1 MMTDGRNESRDKVFF
16 GYDNMPDCDNNIWPL
31 HASRQLTV
39 NANPT
44 PMLHTY
50 AICSEKKT
58 IWPLRASRQ
67 LTVNAN
73 PTPMLLTYA
82 ICSEKSTVHGLDL
95 PVLPTLSLFVCLFS
109 VCDRL
114 GVAPAPGSAEQGTV
128 PRPRVECSISP

>member
-31 HASRQLTV
+31 RASGRLIVT
-39 NANPT
+39 ANPT
-44 PMLHTY
+44 PML
-50 AICSEKKT
+50 
-58 IWPLRASRQ
+58 R
-67 LTVNAN
+67 
-73 PTPMLLTYA
+73 TYA

-114 GVAPAPGSAEQGTV
+114 GVAPAPGSAEQGSV